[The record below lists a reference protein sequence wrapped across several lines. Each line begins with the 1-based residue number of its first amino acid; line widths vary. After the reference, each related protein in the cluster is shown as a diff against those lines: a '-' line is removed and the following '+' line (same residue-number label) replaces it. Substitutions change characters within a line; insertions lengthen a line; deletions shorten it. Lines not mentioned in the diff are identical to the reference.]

1 MKSPD
6 RRRPLLAV
14 ALACLVLAFA
24 GSVPAQTGSVMKDPT
39 EVLKKYLS
47 LDAHGARL
55 QPLSWE
61 SQKPYITWTEEPAW
75 GRVVVIS
82 GYTVPMDVKDW
93 EVRANLDV
101 VIPVDFDVVGHLY
114 WESATFLSEPKVER
128 VSFHIKAVH
137 GLWRI
142 IEPMMP
148 PHVDQKRMINF
159 VRQSLLTETDVAKL
173 DRLAALRDDLRKAR

>member
-1 MKSPD
+1 MKLPD
-6 RRRPLLAV
+6 FHRRLVVV
-14 ALACLVLAFA
+14 ALACSVLASA
-24 GSVPAQTGSVMKDPT
+24 GSAPAQTGSVMKDPT

-61 SQKPYITWTEEPAW
+61 SQKPYVAWTEEPAW

-101 VIPVDFDVVGHLY
+101 VIPVDFNVVGHLY
-114 WESATFLSEPKVER
+114 WEHATFLSERKIER

-142 IEPMMP
+142 IEPMVP